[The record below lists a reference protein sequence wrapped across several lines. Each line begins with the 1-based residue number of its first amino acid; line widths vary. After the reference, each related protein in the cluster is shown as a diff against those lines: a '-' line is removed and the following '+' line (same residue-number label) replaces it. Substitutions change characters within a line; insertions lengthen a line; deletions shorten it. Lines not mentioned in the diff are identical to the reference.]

1 MWFRQ
6 GAGKVVVLRWIAG
19 VGLAVV
25 AAVAVAQAPV
35 PDIRTLMGEVSAHQ
49 KDLEKVRENY
59 TWHTRATTEDVD
71 GSGKVTKTEVEDAE
85 VFFVNGHEISRTVAK
100 DGKPLA
106 GHDADKEQ
114 ERVTKLVEKADA
126 TPPGQPLEGR
136 DQPVSIS
143 HLLEIMEVRNPRRES
158 YRGRPTI
165 VFEFLGRK
173 DAKTHGMVEDASK
186 KIAGTIWI
194 DEKDREVARM
204 EARFTENFHVGGGL
218 VANLAKGSNFT
229 FEQAPVTGEIWL
241 PTSAEGRVDVRVLL
255 VKGIRQHFVEQD
267 MGYERF
273 KVDAEAAKVGGKP

>member
-1 MWFRQ
+1 
-6 GAGKVVVLRWIAG
+6 
-19 VGLAVV
+19 
-25 AAVAVAQAPV
+25 
-35 PDIRTLMGEVSAHQ
+35 
-49 KDLEKVRENY
+49 
-59 TWHTRATTEDVD
+59 VD

-229 FEQAPVTGEIWL
+229 FEQAPVNGEIWL